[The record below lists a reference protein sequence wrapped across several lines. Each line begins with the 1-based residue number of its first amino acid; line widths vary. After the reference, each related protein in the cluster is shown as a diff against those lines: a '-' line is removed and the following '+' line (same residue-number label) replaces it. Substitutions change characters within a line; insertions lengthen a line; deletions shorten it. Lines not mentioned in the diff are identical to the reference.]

1 MILEQFYLRCLA
13 HASYLIGDPGSQ
25 TAIIVDPQRDVGV
38 YVEAARRHGLEIR
51 GVFLTHFHADFLA
64 GHLEL
69 RKLTG
74 AAIYLGA
81 KARAEYAFT
90 PMADGDS
97 LPMGKVRLEVLETP
111 GHTIES
117 ISILVYDL
125 DKDAAHPYAVLTG
138 DTLFIG
144 DVGRPDLRA
153 SVGWA
158 PSVLARMLFH
168 SLHDKLLALP
178 DATLVYPAHGA
189 GSLCGRN
196 LSPETVA
203 TLGDQRRTNYALR
216 AADEE
221 AFVRLV
227 TVDQPEAPEYFT
239 YDAVLNTRERPTLDD
254 TLKREL
260 RPLTAEAVL
269 ALQNA
274 GAQVLDA
281 RDPSEFA
288 QAHLRDSINIGL
300 AGRFATWAG
309 TVLDRKRPIVI
320 IAEPTREV
328 EAAMRLG
335 RIGFDVVTGYLDGGI
350 NALENRDDLIQQTRR
365 VSAEEAAAI
374 LADAHAVVL
383 DVRTVGEWDTKHIEP
398 SVNIPF
404 NRLIERVAEVPR
416 DRPLVVLC
424 AGGYRSSIA
433 ASLLE
438 QRNFTDLV
446 EVAGGMTAW
455 EAARMPLRSSELS

>member
-1 MILEQFYLRCLA
+1 VILEQFYLKCLA
-13 HASYLIGDPGSQ
+13 HASYLIGDPSSQ

-38 YVEAARRHGLEIR
+38 YVEAAARHGLQIR

-74 AAIYLGA
+74 ATIYLGA
-81 KARAEYAFT
+81 RARAEYAFT
-90 PMADGDS
+90 PMADGDR
-97 LPMGKVRLEVLETP
+97 LPLGRVRLDILETP

-125 DKDAAHPYAVLTG
+125 DSDAAHPYAVLTG
-138 DTLFIG
+138 DALFIG

-158 PSVLARMLFH
+158 PSVLARMLYH
-168 SLHDKLLALP
+168 SLHDKLLRLP

-189 GSLCGRN
+189 GSLCGRK
-196 LSPETVA
+196 LSPDIVA

-227 TVDQPEAPEYFT
+227 TVDQPDAPEYFA
-239 YDAVLNTRERPTLDD
+239 YDAILNSRERPTLDE

-274 GAQVLDA
+274 GAQVLDT

-320 IAEPTREV
+320 IAEPTREA

-335 RIGFDVVTGYLDGGI
+335 RIGFDVVAGYLDGGI

-374 LADAHAVVL
+374 VADAHPLVL
-383 DVRTVGEWDTKHIEP
+383 DVRTPGEWDEKHIEP
-398 SVNIPF
+398 SMNIPL
-404 NRLIERVAEVPR
+404 NHLVERVAEVPR

-438 QRNFTDLV
+438 QRNYTDLV
-446 EVAGGMTAW
+446 ELAGGMAAW
-455 EAARMPLRSSELS
+455 EIQMSRRPIST